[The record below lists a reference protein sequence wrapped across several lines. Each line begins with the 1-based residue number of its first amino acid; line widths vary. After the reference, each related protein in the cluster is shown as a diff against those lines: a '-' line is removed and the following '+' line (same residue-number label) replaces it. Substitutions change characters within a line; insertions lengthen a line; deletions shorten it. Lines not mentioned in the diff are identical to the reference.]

1 MSSDGLDKRRIALEN
16 EFFSRQNNAAIA
28 AMKSRNA
35 AETRRDALAEATGI
49 SDDSILQTLDAA
61 GVEVASLTALS
72 LVPLVVV
79 AWADGTLDSQE
90 RTAIE
95 KAAAQNGVSDHASD
109 MLASWLNE
117 APAPGLLTAWKDYVQ
132 GLEDTLD
139 ADAYGAL
146 RARVL
151 GQASAVS
158 AAAGGFL
165 GLGNKTSAAE
175 AAVLADLTASF

>member
-1 MSSDGLDKRRIALEN
+1 MSSDGLDKRRFALEH
-16 EFFSRQNNAAIA
+16 EFFSRQNNTALDS
-28 AMKSRNA
+28 MKARNA
-35 AETRRDALAEATGI
+35 SKARRDALADATGI
-49 SDDSILQTLDAA
+49 SDDAILQTIDAA
-61 GVEVASLTALS
+61 GIEAASLTALS

-79 AWADGTLDSQE
+79 AWADGTLDNQE
-90 RTAIE
+90 RGAIE
-95 KAAAQNGVSDHASD
+95 KAAAQNGVSGDASE

-117 APAPGLLTAWKDYVQ
+117 APAPALLAAWKDFVA
-132 GLEDTLD
+132 GLKDTLD

-158 AAAGGFL
+158 TAAGGFL

-175 AAVLADLTASF
+175 AAVIAELTASF